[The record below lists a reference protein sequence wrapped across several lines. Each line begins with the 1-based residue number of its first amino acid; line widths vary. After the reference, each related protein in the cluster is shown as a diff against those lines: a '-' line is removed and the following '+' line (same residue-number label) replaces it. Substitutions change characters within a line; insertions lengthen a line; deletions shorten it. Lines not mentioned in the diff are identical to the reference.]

1 MTTWSTT
8 KASALDTTIVR
19 NPSVAPSAT
28 LAGMDSTPSHN
39 DVSILYMLHR
49 RRAIASDTSATSL
62 ERPSFISLI
71 ENVDMGKFIED
82 LMKTKFLPLAYYR
95 IHWFLTKICVPI
107 FVFSHFVG
115 SIFFFFIC
123 FSLEFCCVGWSRPY
137 STQRQTKGS
146 HIHWHAYSRCVRGLV
161 GAEDLDLLL
170 GCFAR

>member
-49 RRAIASDTSATSL
+49 RRAIASDTFATSL

-107 FVFSHFVG
+107 FCILSFCRIN
-115 SIFFFFIC
+115 IFFLHML
-123 FSLEFCCVGWSRPY
+123 FSRVLLCRLKQAILNP
-137 STQRQTKGS
+137 TPNQRFT
-146 HIHWHAYSRCVRGLV
+146 HTLTCL
-161 GAEDLDLLL
+161 
-170 GCFAR
+170 F